1 MFDIKAKRQ
10 QFIGN
15 CKQTESEKSS
25 IFGLL
30 QSAVQINML
39 GALWLA
45 VDPGLTN
52 HKQAYW
58 FAVGIP
64 QGTPIYILRDSQ
76 NFYLKS
82 LKFFEQNASHN

>member
-45 VDPGLTN
+45 VDPSLTN
-52 HKQAYW
+52 HKRA
-58 FAVGIP
+58 
-64 QGTPIYILRDSQ
+64 
-76 NFYLKS
+76 
-82 LKFFEQNASHN
+82 H

>member
-1 MFDIKAKRQ
+1 MFDIKAKTP
-10 QFIGN
+10 QFIRN
-15 CKQTESEKSS
+15 CRQTENWKFS
-25 IFGLL
+25 ILVAKCL
-30 QSAVQINML
+30 SQINML

-82 LKFFEQNASHN
+82 LTFFEQNASYN